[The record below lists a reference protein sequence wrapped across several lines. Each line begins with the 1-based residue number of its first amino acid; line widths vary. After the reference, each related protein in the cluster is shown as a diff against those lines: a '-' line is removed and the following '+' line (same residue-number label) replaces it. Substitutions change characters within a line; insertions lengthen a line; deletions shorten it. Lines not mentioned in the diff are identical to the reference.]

1 MHPMNVQSPP
11 GLMQVATQA
20 QDMAKRTRQEKM
32 AVVFQTVAVVSM
44 AMMGITA
51 GAHLIREVLR
61 SQTPGRGR

>member
-1 MHPMNVQSPP
+1 
-11 GLMQVATQA
+11 MQVATQA